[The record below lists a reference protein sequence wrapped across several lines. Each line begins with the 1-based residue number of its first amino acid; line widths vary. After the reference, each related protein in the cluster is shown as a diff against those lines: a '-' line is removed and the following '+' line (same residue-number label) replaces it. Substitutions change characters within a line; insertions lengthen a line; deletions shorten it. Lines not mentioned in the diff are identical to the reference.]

1 MFKFPARH
9 CPQRLIKD
17 RSYLLM
23 QIPSN
28 LFLNKIGKPAIYLPT
43 CMIIWGMISA
53 ATAACKN
60 AAGLLA
66 VRFFLG
72 FVEAAYLYVTLPLKQ
87 AFERSTNCLL
97 APDVSTT
104 CRAGTVGASWVSGP
118 LSCTRAPSFRARFP
132 A

>member
-1 MFKFPARH
+1 
-9 CPQRLIKD
+9 
-17 RSYLLM
+17 M

-43 CMIIWGMISA
+43 CMIVWGMISA

-72 FVEAAYLYVTLPLKQ
+72 FVEAAYLYVT
-87 AFERSTNCLL
+87 S
-97 APDVSTT
+97 AP
-104 CRAGTVGASWVSGP
+104 GNN
-118 LSCTRAPSFRARFP
+118 FRKMY
-132 A
+132 